1 MDKIFDD
8 NIFDIFEY
16 LDYSDIKNLEIT
28 NVRINRLLQ
37 TEKGI
42 QLLKKKKLERIFN
55 WNQDYEIDVNELQ
68 ERGLLQF

>member
-8 NIFDIFEY
+8 NLFDIFEY

-42 QLLKKKKLERIFN
+42 QLLKNKKLEIVFN
-55 WNQDYEIDVNELQ
+55 
-68 ERGLLQF
+68 

>member
-8 NIFDIFEY
+8 NLFDIFEY
-16 LDYSDIKNLEIT
+16 LDYSDIKNLKIT
-28 NVRINRLLQ
+28 NLRINRLLQ

-42 QLLKKKKLERIFN
+42 QLLKKKKLEIVFN
-55 WNQDYEIDVNELQ
+55 WNEDYEIDMNELQ